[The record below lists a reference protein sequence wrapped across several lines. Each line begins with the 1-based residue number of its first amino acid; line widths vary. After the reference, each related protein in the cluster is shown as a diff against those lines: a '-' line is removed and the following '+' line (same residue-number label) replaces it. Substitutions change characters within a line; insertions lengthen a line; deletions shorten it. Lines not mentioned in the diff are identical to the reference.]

1 MSSTKVAK
9 VAKTSS
15 STKSK
20 SSSSTTPQTVSDF
33 TVLPLTLPT
42 VSGLPEQYSSAKH
55 YLYIKPHTPTHTTA
69 SAERSLFLANVPIDA
84 SESNIRSLFAEKLS
98 GSRVESVD
106 FDSSVPS
113 QPQQKRWK
121 DVGNKAAGDNRG
133 KKRKRN
139 DEDIVAEGVVEDAA
153 SKLPSIWGEALREG
167 GGTAVVVFVDE
178 RSCKGAW
185 KEIQKCVKEGS
196 SVEWK
201 GGEAGMLGLAR
212 YTTHHS
218 LAYPSKESLQTSIN
232 AYLVQFNRAE
242 LARNRLRSKQ
252 RSVPDEDGFITV
264 VRGGRT
270 GPARLEE
277 AEKKKVELEE
287 RKKKNGVRDDFYR
300 FQTREK
306 RKEAEGELR
315 RKFEVDRRR
324 VEEMRARRGVTRPQ
338 A

>member
-1 MSSTKVAK
+1 MSSTKPAK
-9 VAKTSS
+9 VAKT
-15 STKSK
+15 KSK
-20 SSSSTTPQTVSDF
+20 PKPSPTPTTISDF
-33 TVLPLTLPT
+33 IVLPLSLPS
-42 VSGLPEQYSSAKH
+42 VSGLPETYQNAKH
-55 YLYIKPHTPTHTTA
+55 YLYVKQHTPTHATA
-69 SAERSLFLANVPIDA
+69 SADRSLFLANIPIDA
-84 SESNIRSLFAEKLS
+84 SESNVRALFAEQLG

-106 FDSSVPS
+106 FDSAVPS
-113 QPQQKRWK
+113 APQQKRWK
-121 DVGNKAAGDNRG
+121 DVGNKASGEQRG

-153 SKLPSIWGEALREG
+153 SALPKIWGEVLRESG
-167 GGTAVVVFVDE
+167 STAVVMFVDE

-185 KEIQKCVKEGS
+185 KEIQKLVKEGS
-196 SVEWK
+196 SVQWK
-201 GGEAGMLGLAR
+201 GGEAGMLGLQR
-212 YTTHHS
+212 YTTHHT
-218 LAYPSKESLQTSIN
+218 LKYPSKETLQSSIN

-270 GPARLEE
+270 GPARLED

-287 RKKKNGVRDDFYR
+287 RRKKNGVRDDFYR

-324 VEEMRARRGVTRPQ
+324 VEEMRARRGGTRPQ
-338 A
+338 T